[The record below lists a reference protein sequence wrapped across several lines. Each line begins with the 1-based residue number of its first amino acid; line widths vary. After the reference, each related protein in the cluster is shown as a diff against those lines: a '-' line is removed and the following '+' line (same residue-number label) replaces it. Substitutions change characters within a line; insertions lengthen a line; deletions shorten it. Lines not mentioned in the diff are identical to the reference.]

1 MNTNLLIEATPSENT
16 KPMTAGSDPQPAE
29 SSKAPKMPSVAS
41 IRHAPLL
48 LDHNYGQP
56 PPMTPPDSISPGPED
71 ADTGNEDDEDDS
83 VTRCICEFD
92 HDDGY
97 MICCDKCSVWQH
109 IECMGISS
117 DAVPDNYLCDQCQP
131 RMLDRERARAI
142 QQRKREEQSDD
153 DDEDNDSEEDRETPT
168 YTAVSNTP
176 TRITLTAKV
185 SRKRKRGP
193 SKIKVKEH
201 NSTHAES
208 HDKEK
213 KPKRRKR
220 QKQKPSPAFVPVDEG
235 TNEAWDNTCNSYDD
249 YEELKENIY
258 GKEFEQLA
266 LNSIQ
271 ENGCA
276 PVIANDEQ
284 LCKVV
289 EVERFRKGIVTTED
303 LDKNKFI
310 IQCKGKLM
318 LFATFRAENPFFK
331 RCSPYVF
338 YYSEMDHLQLCVD
351 ARTHGNDARFA
362 RRSCSPNSVVKH
374 FLLNGRV
381 CLGIFSSCPLPK
393 GAEIT
398 IPFEFQF
405 EEYHSYMDCACR
417 QEMCAVM
424 KYNSKNQNQNHDA
437 HAQKRLKP
445 YEEDSNSNSQQKMS
459 PLRVSLPN
467 SQGLQGDSDSD
478 IENNPEKQAAKKT
491 REQRKLEVY
500 LKQIEKMEKKE
511 KRKQQTQKDS
521 KQEQMSPVSQLEAPF
536 NNKLA
541 TSIKNVKGMKR
552 TMNKRRT
559 GALGVKKKRTRL
571 SSCSSEPLSPDDHS
585 STASTPTTPMVT
597 SASSQPDAVPESSS
611 GTPSTSPSRAFR
623 FSKDSKQCLEE
634 EVKET
639 PSSGDAVASM
649 KTEPVEQSVAST
661 PGSPITPRDD
671 SDAKPVLNT
680 ATSTTEQDPLPDSSD
695 AVTGSDA
702 VCSSTTDSNQLSK
715 DVKKT
720 LPDCLTEISAS
731 MVSGTNTP
739 SPCPSTAGSP
749 TSAESSGCSVT
760 TERTSPGPAPGSP
773 LASVK
778 FGQRMS
784 RTSPLYGSL
793 KKRWLFQYLYGQN
806 LTNDRPPN
814 GVRINVNNTMH
825 RPVNG
830 KMIPPALRRNGLPKM
845 IDPLPP
851 KKRRLRIFH
860 NLSSEWNETPGML
873 LSQALR
879 EAEPLYVSSPAPL
892 EQPVQIVLADSVNNL
907 QPHRGEATTNN
918 EQPFSTEDSL
928 LRIKTSTTPSGTEP
942 PYVNSTVTLATN
954 SAEISQRRPIDP
966 RLGNSCPVTSSGVN
980 PALSPGGGWPVAT
993 SAVPALAV
1001 TGQPVLSY
1009 SQNNDSSGT
1018 PGKKKVSLLEY
1029 RNRSRN
1035 RLSVDLPRPL
1045 PPSTAPSTAPV
1056 SASVALFSSS
1066 VIKSAVSLPN
1076 LTVSPAPSTIT
1087 HRPVSSVAEM
1097 NGPHLEPVSP
1107 DLEDKSGLSQQS
1119 SKFPNSSFGRGVFSS
1134 RLEIKGAMNADGDSR
1149 LKREIQKKHEQLSR
1163 KEQEKVLFAEK
1174 LTSLISE
1181 ELQKDSKAKPSS
1193 MMGRSPSTSSSESS
1207 NPSAEFL
1214 GDAMEI
1220 EDDDNNSNSS
1230 IYVNTPVISHSTHLS
1245 HSTLA
1250 HSTQIP
1256 QRSSLLSQFHQPSVN
1271 HRIGH
1276 PPVYVSQ
1283 QAAHQLSSPSQPPPR
1298 LPSNSP
1304 KYLVTSPSGSAHVR
1318 FQSPYQGSPSQTAG
1332 FFHH

>member
-1 MNTNLLIEATPSENT
+1 MTVVSAHKPSR
-16 KPMTAGSDPQPAE
+16 SVVSPQPAE

-83 VTRCICEFD
+83 
-92 HDDGY
+92 
-97 MICCDKCSVWQH
+97 H

-131 RMLDRERARAI
+131 RMLDREH
-142 QQRKREEQSDD
+142 D

-201 NSTHAES
+201 NATH
-208 HDKEK
+208 
-213 KPKRRKR
+213 R
-220 QKQKPSPAFVPVDEG
+220 QKQKPSPGFVPVDED

-303 LDKNKFI
+303 LDKNK
-310 IQCKGKLM
+310 
-318 LFATFRAENPFFK
+318 
-331 RCSPYVF
+331 CSPYVF

-521 KQEQMSPVSQLEAPF
+521 KQEQVSPVSQQEAPF

-559 GALGVKKKRTRL
+559 GALGVKRKRTRL

-671 SDAKPVLNT
+671 NDAKPVLNT

-731 MVSGTNTP
+731 VVSGTNTP

-825 RPVNG
+825 RP
-830 KMIPPALRRNGLPKM
+830 
-845 IDPLPP
+845 
-851 KKRRLRIFH
+851 RRLRIFH
-860 NLSSEWNETPGML
+860 NLSSEWNETPGTL

-907 QPHRGEATTNN
+907 QPHREEATTNN

-942 PYVNSTVTLATN
+942 PYLNSTVTSATN

-966 RLGNSCPVTSSGVN
+966 RLGNSCPVSSSGVN

-1056 SASVALFSSS
+1056 SASVALFSS

-1119 SKFPNSSFGRGVFSS
+1119 SKFPNSSFGRGVYSS

-1214 GDAMEI
+1214 
-1220 EDDDNNSNSS
+1220 
-1230 IYVNTPVISHSTHLS
+1230 VISHSTHLS